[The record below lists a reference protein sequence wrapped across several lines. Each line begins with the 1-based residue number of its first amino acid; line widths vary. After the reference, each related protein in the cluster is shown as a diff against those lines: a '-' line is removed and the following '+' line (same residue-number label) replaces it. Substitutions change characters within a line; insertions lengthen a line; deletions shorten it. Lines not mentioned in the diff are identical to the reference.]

1 MPHWIFTVCI
11 LATQVLALFFSVYGV
26 FGEKEEV
33 APCGWPWGIS
43 VLAISLVYFMLL
55 DYVKVYVFKRWN
67 FALTAKLVPTSSRK
81 AKLASRGKE
90 AIVRQ
95 QLEDNWGKI
104 SEYVIIYYQAH
115 CVC

>member
-26 FGEKEEV
+26 FGEGEKV

-55 DYVKVYVFKRWN
+55 DFVKVYVFRRWN
-67 FALTAKLVPTSSRK
+67 FELTAKLVPTPKRK
-81 AKLASRGKE
+81 DKLVNRGKE
-90 AIVRQ
+90 AIIRGK
-95 QLEDNWGKI
+95 LENNWQKI
-104 SEYVIIYYQAH
+104 SE
-115 CVC
+115 